1 MPNTAC
7 FTSRRLRAV
16 FPFRFAPLKCG
27 RNPWFPHKRPLLD
40 GVWWGGRE
48 RDRKHPGFSGV
59 FLFFRRGFQ
68 GVAKELLAAG
78 AVPPQTPRGLRPQRL
93 ASQADACGRVFPFRF
108 ASLKCG
114 REPTVPP
121 TNAPLPKCGG
131 GVGEKEIEDT
141 PDFPGCFCFSAGVF
155 RGLPRSCSPQ
165 ARFRQS
171 IQAVCQGDY
180 TAAQLSAWAG
190 RAETITA
197 KGCLLGF
204 ANLEPGGYLDC
215 LYTAA
220 ESQRRGVA
228 AAWRQREKLLRVEAS
243 RTARFF

>member
-1 MPNTAC
+1 M
-7 FTSRRLRAV
+7 RR
-16 FPFRFAPLKCG
+16 
-27 RNPWFPHKRPLLD
+27 
-40 GVWWGGRE
+40 WGGRE
-48 RDRKHPGFSGV
+48 RDRKHSEFSGV

-68 GVAKELLAAG
+68 GGAKELLAAG

-131 GVGEKEIEDT
+131 GVGEKEIENT
-141 PDFPGCFCFSAGVF
+141 PNFPGCFCFSAGVF
-155 RGLPRSCSPQ
+155 RGLPRSCSSQ

-180 TAAQLSAWAG
+180 TAAQLSVWAG

-197 KGCLLGF
+197 KRLLACDTLVAEEKGCLLGF
-204 ANLEPGGYLDC
+204 ANLEPGGFLDC

-220 ESQRRGVA
+220 ESQRRGAA
-228 AAWRQREKLLRVEAS
+228 AAWRQGEKLLRVEAS

>member
-1 MPNTAC
+1 MGEKEIENTPNFPGC
-7 FTSRRLRAV
+7 F
-16 FPFRFAPLKCG
+16 C
-27 RNPWFPHKRPLLD
+27 
-40 GVWWGGRE
+40 
-48 RDRKHPGFSGV
+48 FSAGV
-59 FLFFRRGFQ
+59 FRGLPRSCSPQARF
-68 GVAKELLAAG
+68 
-78 AVPPQTPRGLRPQRL
+78 PPQTLRGLRPQRL
-93 ASQADACGRVFPFRF
+93 ASQADACGRYSRF
-108 ASLKCG
+108 ASLHSNVVG
-114 REPTVPP
+114 THGSP
-121 TNAPLPKCGG
+121 TNTPSLMEFG

-197 KGCLLGF
+197 KRLLACDTLVAEEKGCLLGF

-228 AAWRQREKLLRVEAS
+228 AAWRQGEKLLRVEAS

>member
-1 MPNTAC
+1 M
-7 FTSRRLRAV
+7 
-16 FPFRFAPLKCG
+16 
-27 RNPWFPHKRPLLD
+27 
-40 GVWWGGRE
+40 
-48 RDRKHPGFSGV
+48 
-59 FLFFRRGFQ
+59 
-68 GVAKELLAAG
+68 
-78 AVPPQTPRGLRPQRL
+78 
-93 ASQADACGRVFPFRF
+93 
-108 ASLKCG
+108 
-114 REPTVPP
+114 
-121 TNAPLPKCGG
+121 
-131 GVGEKEIEDT
+131 GEKEIEST

-165 ARFRQS
+165 AWFRQS

-197 KGCLLGF
+197 KHLLACDTLVAEEKGCLLGF

-228 AAWRQREKLLRVEAS
+228 AAWRQGEKLLRV
-243 RTARFF
+243 

>member
-1 MPNTAC
+1 M
-7 FTSRRLRAV
+7 
-16 FPFRFAPLKCG
+16 
-27 RNPWFPHKRPLLD
+27 
-40 GVWWGGRE
+40 
-48 RDRKHPGFSGV
+48 
-59 FLFFRRGFQ
+59 
-68 GVAKELLAAG
+68 
-78 AVPPQTPRGLRPQRL
+78 
-93 ASQADACGRVFPFRF
+93 
-108 ASLKCG
+108 
-114 REPTVPP
+114 
-121 TNAPLPKCGG
+121 
-131 GVGEKEIEDT
+131 GEKEIEDT

-165 ARFRQS
+165 ALFRQS

-197 KGCLLGF
+197 KRLLACDSLVAEEKGCLLGF

-228 AAWRQREKLLRVEAS
+228 AAWRQGEKLLRVEAS

>member
-1 MPNTAC
+1 ME
-7 FTSRRLRAV
+7 F
-16 FPFRFAPLKCG
+16 
-27 RNPWFPHKRPLLD
+27 
-40 GVWWGGRE
+40 
-48 RDRKHPGFSGV
+48 
-59 FLFFRRGFQ
+59 
-68 GVAKELLAAG
+68 
-78 AVPPQTPRGLRPQRL
+78 
-93 ASQADACGRVFPFRF
+93 
-108 ASLKCG
+108 
-114 REPTVPP
+114 
-121 TNAPLPKCGG
+121 G
-131 GVGEKEIEDT
+131 GVGEKEIEST

-180 TAAQLSAWAG
+180 TAAQLLAWAG

-197 KGCLLGF
+197 KRLLACDTLVAEEKGCLLGF

-228 AAWRQREKLLRVEAS
+228 AAWRQGEKLLRVEAS

>member
-1 MPNTAC
+1 M
-7 FTSRRLRAV
+7 
-16 FPFRFAPLKCG
+16 
-27 RNPWFPHKRPLLD
+27 
-40 GVWWGGRE
+40 
-48 RDRKHPGFSGV
+48 
-59 FLFFRRGFQ
+59 
-68 GVAKELLAAG
+68 
-78 AVPPQTPRGLRPQRL
+78 
-93 ASQADACGRVFPFRF
+93 
-108 ASLKCG
+108 
-114 REPTVPP
+114 
-121 TNAPLPKCGG
+121 
-131 GVGEKEIEDT
+131 GEKEIENT

-180 TAAQLSAWAG
+180 TAAQLLAWAG

-197 KGCLLGF
+197 KRLLACDTLVAEEKGCLLGF

-228 AAWRQREKLLRVEAS
+228 AAWRQGEKLLRVEAS
-243 RTARFF
+243 RTARFFLSIGGSGYRQPSWCRWTARIWKTSGCKKFWNRLFHRKQRNKEL

>member
-1 MPNTAC
+1 M
-7 FTSRRLRAV
+7 
-16 FPFRFAPLKCG
+16 
-27 RNPWFPHKRPLLD
+27 
-40 GVWWGGRE
+40 
-48 RDRKHPGFSGV
+48 
-59 FLFFRRGFQ
+59 
-68 GVAKELLAAG
+68 
-78 AVPPQTPRGLRPQRL
+78 
-93 ASQADACGRVFPFRF
+93 
-108 ASLKCG
+108 
-114 REPTVPP
+114 
-121 TNAPLPKCGG
+121 
-131 GVGEKEIEDT
+131 GEKEIEST

-180 TAAQLSAWAG
+180 TTAQLSAWAG

-197 KGCLLGF
+197 KRLLACDTLVAEKKGCLLGF
-204 ANLEPGGYLDC
+204 ANLEPDGYLDC

-228 AAWRQREKLLRVEAS
+228 AAWRQGEKLLRVEAS

>member
-1 MPNTAC
+1 M
-7 FTSRRLRAV
+7 
-16 FPFRFAPLKCG
+16 
-27 RNPWFPHKRPLLD
+27 
-40 GVWWGGRE
+40 
-48 RDRKHPGFSGV
+48 
-59 FLFFRRGFQ
+59 
-68 GVAKELLAAG
+68 
-78 AVPPQTPRGLRPQRL
+78 
-93 ASQADACGRVFPFRF
+93 
-108 ASLKCG
+108 
-114 REPTVPP
+114 
-121 TNAPLPKCGG
+121 
-131 GVGEKEIEDT
+131 GEKEIEST

-190 RAETITA
+190 RAETIMAKHLLACDTLVA
-197 KGCLLGF
+197 EEKGCLLGF

-228 AAWRQREKLLRVEAS
+228 AAWRQGEKLLRVEAS
-243 RTARFF
+243 RTTRGFFEHRGFRVQAAQLVPVDGEDLENLRMQKVLEPIVSQETAE

>member
-1 MPNTAC
+1 M
-7 FTSRRLRAV
+7 
-16 FPFRFAPLKCG
+16 
-27 RNPWFPHKRPLLD
+27 
-40 GVWWGGRE
+40 
-48 RDRKHPGFSGV
+48 
-59 FLFFRRGFQ
+59 
-68 GVAKELLAAG
+68 
-78 AVPPQTPRGLRPQRL
+78 
-93 ASQADACGRVFPFRF
+93 
-108 ASLKCG
+108 
-114 REPTVPP
+114 
-121 TNAPLPKCGG
+121 
-131 GVGEKEIEDT
+131 GEKEIEDT
-141 PDFPGCFCFSAGVF
+141 LNFPGCLCFSAGVF

-165 ARFRQS
+165 GRFRQS

-180 TAAQLSAWAG
+180 TAAQLSACDTLV
-190 RAETITA
+190 AEE

>member
-1 MPNTAC
+1 MVPPAQTPRGLRPQRLASQADAC
-7 FTSRRLRAV
+7 GRE

-40 GVWWGGRE
+40 GVWWGG
-48 RDRKHPGFSGV
+48 
-59 FLFFRRGFQ
+59 
-68 GVAKELLAAG
+68 
-78 AVPPQTPRGLRPQRL
+78 
-93 ASQADACGRVFPFRF
+93 
-108 ASLKCG
+108 
-114 REPTVPP
+114 
-121 TNAPLPKCGG
+121 
-131 GVGEKEIEDT
+131 GEKEIEDT

-155 RGLPRSCSPQ
+155 RGLPRSCSLQARFPHKRPVAYGHKPACAGRCGREFPFRFAPLKCGREPTVPPNAPLPKCGGGVGEKEIESTPDFPGCFCFSAGVFRELPRSCSPQ
-165 ARFRQS
+165 ALFRQS

-197 KGCLLGF
+197 KRLLACDTLVAEEKGCLLGF

-220 ESQRRGVA
+220 ES
-228 AAWRQREKLLRVEAS
+228 
-243 RTARFF
+243 

>member
-1 MPNTAC
+1 M
-7 FTSRRLRAV
+7 
-16 FPFRFAPLKCG
+16 
-27 RNPWFPHKRPLLD
+27 
-40 GVWWGGRE
+40 
-48 RDRKHPGFSGV
+48 

-68 GVAKELLAAG
+68 GVTKELLAAG
-78 AVPPQTPRGLRPQRL
+78 AVPPQTLRGLRPQRLASQADACGRGFRSLPLHSNVVGNLRFPPQTPRGLRPQRL

-108 ASLKCG
+108 APLKCG

-131 GVGEKEIEDT
+131 GVGEKEIEST

-180 TAAQLSAWAG
+180 TAA
-190 RAETITA
+190 
-197 KGCLLGF
+197 
-204 ANLEPGGYLDC
+204 
-215 LYTAA
+215 
-220 ESQRRGVA
+220 
-228 AAWRQREKLLRVEAS
+228 
-243 RTARFF
+243 